1 MIFRI
6 PGFSSSPDG
15 VRGLVCAV
23 EGSLFSRRGRTVEF
37 DTGKGNLKNA
47 SRRIVDKIDDIRLG
61 GVKIYR

>member
-15 VRGLVCAV
+15 LRGFVCAL

-37 DTGKGNLKNA
+37 DTGKGNLKKRFKTD
-47 SRRIVDKIDDIRLG
+47 S
-61 GVKIYR
+61 